1 MSEDAPAPLGTIAH
15 YTLLEQLDP
24 AGPGVV
30 YRARIQ
36 RRAAPWPSACCGR
49 FPRRLR
55 PPRYAARESRA
66 LTALSHAN
74 VIALFDAGQHD
85 GRTYLVFEYLKADRC
100 APRWAAA
107 P

>member
-30 YRARIQ
+30 YRARDTKAGRTVAVRLLPADFPADSG
-36 RRAAPWPSACCGR
+36 RRAALLEKA
-49 FPRRLR
+49 
-55 PPRYAARESRA
+55 RA
-66 LTALSHAN
+66 LTALSHPN
-74 VIALFDAGQHD
+74 VIATTAVHTSCSSTS
-85 GRTYLVFEYLKADRC
+85 RADRC
-100 APRWAAA
+100 APRWAAV